1 MEHRGSKMTKGK
13 EKLSGKKKSELIFY
27 VCMVVLPLAQISV
40 FFIGVNFNS
49 VLLAFKSYTPDGKFV
64 YTGFD
69 NFKLFFTD
77 LLGDRST
84 AMRMMFS
91 NSMWLY
97 FAGLIVGA
105 PLNVLFAYLIYKK
118 IPGSTFFNVILFLPQ
133 ILSSVVMSIMFRY
146 FMEEGIPALAQLL
159 GVKTL
164 PSFFVDISSAFPTVI
179 AYNIWAG
186 FGGQIIVYVST
197 MSRIPND
204 LVEVG
209 QLEGMSLWQEFIYLT
224 FPMVYSTISTYLVIA
239 TSGIFTNQAALY
251 NFYGNEAPAY
261 TQTFGYYLFVTVL
274 KSDGYDA
281 YPQAASMGIMFT
293 VVSIPLVFVVKWL
306 LERYNPEVEV

>member
-1 MEHRGSKMTKGK
+1 MTKGK
-13 EKLSGKKKSELIFY
+13 ERTISGKKRGELIFY
-27 VCMVVLPLAQISV
+27 ICMIALPLTQICI

-49 VLLAFKSYTPDGKFV
+49 ILLAFKTYTPDGDYIF
-64 YTGFD
+64 TGFN
-69 NFKLFFTD
+69 NFRLFFQEFF
-77 LLGDRST
+77 GDRST

-97 FAGLIVGA
+97 FIGIIVGA
-105 PLNVLFAYLIYKK
+105 PLNVWFAYLIYKK
-118 IPGSTFFNVILFLPQ
+118 IPGATFFNIILFLPQ
-133 ILSSVVMSIMFRY
+133 ILSSIVMSIMFRY
-146 FMEEGIPALAQLL
+146 FMEKGIPAFAQML
-159 GVKTL
+159 GIETL
-164 PSFFVDISSAFPTVI
+164 PSFFVDISATFPTIIV
-179 AYNIWAG
+179 YNIWAG

-209 QLEGMSLWQEFIYLT
+209 QLEGMSLWQEFVYLT
-224 FPMVYSTISTYLVIA
+224 FPMIYSTIATYLIIA

-261 TQTFGYYLFVTVL
+261 AQTFGYYLFVTVL

-281 YPQAASMGIMFT
+281 YPLAASMGIMFT
-293 VVSIPLVFVVKWL
+293 VVSIPLVFFVKWL
-306 LERYNPEVEV
+306 LERYNPEVEM

>member
-1 MEHRGSKMTKGK
+1 MTKGK
-13 EKLSGKKKSELIFY
+13 EKTISGKKKGELIFY
-27 VCMVVLPLAQISV
+27 ICMIALPLTQICI

-49 VLLAFKSYTPDGKFV
+49 ILLAFKSYTPDGGYIF
-64 YTGFD
+64 TGFS
-69 NFKLFFTD
+69 NFQLFFKEFF
-77 LLGDRST
+77 GERST

-97 FAGLIVGA
+97 FVGLIVGA
-105 PLNVLFAYLIYKK
+105 PLNVVFAYLIYKK

-133 ILSSVVMSIMFRY
+133 ILSSIVMSIMFRY
-146 FMEEGIPALAQLL
+146 FMEKSIPAFAQMI
-159 GVKTL
+159 GIKTL
-164 PSFFVDISSAFPTVI
+164 PSFFVDISATFPTII

-224 FPMVYSTISTYLVIA
+224 FPMVYSTISTYLIIA

-261 TQTFGYYLFVTVL
+261 AQTFGYYLFVTVL

-293 VVSIPLVFVVKWL
+293 VVSIPLVFFVKWL
-306 LERYNPEVEV
+306 LERYNPEVEM